1 MDERNKKEQ
10 LIIKICCLIAAF
22 GLWLYTTNVLN
33 PIRTYK
39 KSIPVVLMNADA
51 IGQSNLTLIPG
62 QNPSITLTLKGT
74 ANDVYSVTENQFK
87 VVIDLGA
94 YVLKKGENI
103 IPVEL
108 KEVPNNI
115 KVVNTENLWA
125 KVEIDELEEKMVP
138 VKVDI
143 EGKAKE
149 GYYALKT
156 NINENSAKITGA
168 ARYVERV
175 DAVVAKYN
183 ISNRTSDL
191 QQSISLKPID
201 KNNNVVDY
209 VKVEPASINVKVP
222 IKKIKSVP
230 VTVKTTGQLQN
241 RILDEIISMPAS
253 IEIAGEDAVM
263 NSIQSINTEIIDLST
278 VPKDEIDVKLI
289 VPEGATLINNN
300 GYVKARITAHD
311 VSDNVTDN
319 TLEKTISST
328 VKFINKSEDYDVT
341 LDVSQVNI
349 IIKGT
354 QDILNGITTLES
366 YIDLNSLKEGT
377 HSLPVKVD
385 IPSNVS
391 LVSAT
396 PSNINVTIKKKVV
409 ETING
414 N

>member
-108 KEVPNNI
+108 KEIPDNI

-125 KVEIDELEEKMVP
+125 KVEIDELEEKVVP
-138 VKVDI
+138 IKTDI
-143 EGKAKE
+143 EGKVKE

-156 NINENSAKITGA
+156 NINENSARVTGA
-168 ARYVERV
+168 ARYVEKV

-183 ISNRTSDL
+183 ISNRTLDL
-191 QQSISLKPID
+191 QQTVSLKPVD

-209 VKVEPASINVKVP
+209 VKVEPSYINVKVP
-222 IKKIKSVP
+222 IKKIKSIP
-230 VTVKTTGQLQN
+230 ITVKTTGELSD
-241 RILDEIISMPAS
+241 RILNSIISIPSS
-253 IEIAGEDAVM
+253 IEIAGEDALI
-263 NSIQSINTEIIDLST
+263 NSITSLNTETIDLST
-278 VPKDEIDVKLI
+278 SSKDEIDIKLI
-289 VPEGATLINNN
+289 VPEGVTLINNN
-300 GYVKARITAHD
+300 GYVKVKIT
-311 VSDNVTDN
+311 SNNV
-319 TLEKTISST
+319 LQKSISST
-328 VKFINKSEDYDVT
+328 IKFINKGEDYDVT
-341 LDVSQVNI
+341 SDVSQVNI

-354 QDILNGITTLES
+354 EDILNNIMTLES
-366 YIDLNSLKEGT
+366 YIDLNDLKEGT
-377 HSLPVKVD
+377 HSVPVSVN

-391 LVSAT
+391 LVSVT

>member
-108 KEVPNNI
+108 KEIPNNI

-125 KVEIDELEEKMVP
+125 KVEIDELEEKVVP
-138 VKVDI
+138 IKTDI

-156 NINENSAKITGA
+156 NINENSARITGA
-168 ARYVERV
+168 ARYVEKV
-175 DAVVAKYN
+175 DSVVAKYN

-191 QQSISLKPID
+191 QQSVSLKPVD

-209 VKVEPASINVKVP
+209 VKVEPSYVNVKVP
-222 IKKIKSVP
+222 IKKIKSIP
-230 VTVKTTGQLQN
+230 ITVKTTGELAD
-241 RILDEIISMPAS
+241 RILNSIISIPSS
-253 IEIAGEDAVM
+253 IEIAGEDALI
-263 NSIQSINTEIIDLST
+263 NSITSLNTETIDLST
-278 VPKDEIDVKLI
+278 SSKDEIDIKLI
-289 VPEGATLINNN
+289 VPEGVTLINNN
-300 GYVKARITAHD
+300 GYVKVKIT
-311 VSDNVTDN
+311 SNN
-319 TLEKTISST
+319 ILQKSISST
-328 VKFINKSEDYDVT
+328 IKFINKSEDYDVT
-341 LDVSQVNI
+341 SDISQVNI

-354 QDILNGITTLES
+354 GDILNNITTIES

-377 HSLPVKVD
+377 HSLPIGVN

-391 LVSAT
+391 LVSVT

>member
-108 KEVPNNI
+108 KEIPDNI

-125 KVEIDELEEKMVP
+125 KVEIDELEEKVVP
-138 VKVDI
+138 IKTDI
-143 EGKAKE
+143 EGKVKE

-156 NINENSAKITGA
+156 NINENSARVTGA
-168 ARYVERV
+168 ARYVEKV

-183 ISNRTSDL
+183 ISNRTLDL
-191 QQSISLKPID
+191 QQTVSLKPVD

-209 VKVEPASINVKVP
+209 VKVEPSYINVKVP
-222 IKKIKSVP
+222 IKKIKSIP
-230 VTVKTTGQLQN
+230 ITVKTTGELSD
-241 RILDEIISMPAS
+241 RILNSIISIPSS
-253 IEIAGEDAVM
+253 IEIAGEDALI
-263 NSIQSINTEIIDLST
+263 NSITSLNTETIDLST
-278 VPKDEIDVKLI
+278 SSKDEIDIKLI
-289 VPEGATLINNN
+289 VPEGVTLINNN
-300 GYVKARITAHD
+300 GYVKVKIT
-311 VSDNVTDN
+311 SNNV
-319 TLEKTISST
+319 LQKSISST
-328 VKFINKSEDYDVT
+328 IKFINKGEDYDVT
-341 LDVSQVNI
+341 SDVSQVNI

-354 QDILNGITTLES
+354 EDILNNIMTLES
-366 YIDLNSLKEGT
+366 YIDLNDLKEGT
-377 HSLPVKVD
+377 HSVPVSVN
-385 IPSNVS
+385 IPSNVN
-391 LVSAT
+391 LVSVT

>member
-108 KEVPNNI
+108 KEIPNNI

-125 KVEIDELEEKMVP
+125 KVEIDELEEKVVP
-138 VKVDI
+138 IKTDI

-156 NINENSAKITGA
+156 NINENSARITGA
-168 ARYVERV
+168 ARYVEKV

-191 QQSISLKPID
+191 QQAVSLKPVD

-209 VKVEPASINVKVP
+209 VKVEPSYVNVKVP
-222 IKKIKSVP
+222 IKKIKSIP
-230 VTVKTTGQLQN
+230 ITVKTTGELSDK
-241 RILDEIISMPAS
+241 ILNSIISIPSS
-253 IEIAGEDAVM
+253 IEIAGEDALI
-263 NSIQSINTEIIDLST
+263 NSITSLNTETIDLST
-278 VPKDEIDVKLI
+278 SSKDEIDVKLI
-289 VPEGATLINNN
+289 VPEGVTLINNN
-300 GYVKARITAHD
+300 GYVKVKIT
-311 VSDNVTDN
+311 SNN
-319 TLEKTISST
+319 ILQKTISST
-328 VKFINKSEDYDVT
+328 IKFINKGEDYDVT

-349 IIKGT
+349 MIKGT
-354 QDILNGITTLES
+354 GDILNDIATLES

-377 HSLPVKVD
+377 HSVPISVN

-391 LVSAT
+391 LVSMT

>member
-108 KEVPNNI
+108 KEIPNNI

-125 KVEIDELEEKMVP
+125 KVEIDELEEKVVP
-138 VKVDI
+138 IKTDI

-156 NINENSAKITGA
+156 NINENSARITGA
-168 ARYVERV
+168 ARYVEKV

-191 QQSISLKPID
+191 QQSVSLKPVD

-209 VKVEPASINVKVP
+209 VKVEPSYVNVKVP
-222 IKKIKSVP
+222 IKKIKSIP
-230 VTVKTTGQLQN
+230 ITVKTTGELAD
-241 RILDEIISMPAS
+241 RILNSIISIPSS
-253 IEIAGEDAVM
+253 IEIAGEDALI
-263 NSIQSINTEIIDLST
+263 NSITSLNTETIDLST
-278 VPKDEIDVKLI
+278 SSKDEIDIKLI
-289 VPEGATLINNN
+289 VPEGVTLINNN
-300 GYVKARITAHD
+300 GYVKVKIT
-311 VSDNVTDN
+311 SNN
-319 TLEKTISST
+319 ILQKSISST
-328 VKFINKSEDYDVT
+328 IKFINKSEDYDVT
-341 LDVSQVNI
+341 SDISQVNI

-354 QDILNGITTLES
+354 GDILNNITTIES

-377 HSLPVKVD
+377 HSLPIGVN

-391 LVSAT
+391 LVSVT

>member
-108 KEVPNNI
+108 KEIPNNI

-125 KVEIDELEEKMVP
+125 KVEIDELEEKVVP
-138 VKVDI
+138 IKTDI

-156 NINENSAKITGA
+156 NINENSARITGA
-168 ARYVERV
+168 ARYVEKV

-191 QQSISLKPID
+191 QQTVSLKPVD
-201 KNNNVVDY
+201 KNNNVIDH
-209 VKVEPASINVKVP
+209 VKVEPSYINVKVP

-230 VTVKTTGQLQN
+230 ITVKTTGELSD
-241 RILDEIISMPAS
+241 RILNSIISIPSS
-253 IEIAGEDAVM
+253 IEIAGEDALI
-263 NSIQSINTEIIDLST
+263 NSITSLNTEMIDLST
-278 VPKDEIDVKLI
+278 SSKDEIDIKLI
-289 VPEGATLINNN
+289 VPEGVTLINNN
-300 GYVKARITAHD
+300 GYVKVKIT
-311 VSDNVTDN
+311 SNN
-319 TLEKTISST
+319 ILQKTISST
-328 VKFINKSEDYDVT
+328 IKFINKSEDYDVT
-341 LDVSQVNI
+341 SDISQVNI

-354 QDILNGITTLES
+354 GDILNNITAIES

-377 HSLPVKVD
+377 HTLPISVN

-391 LVSAT
+391 LVSVT

>member
-74 ANDVYSVTENQFK
+74 ASDVYSVTEDQFK

-108 KEVPNNI
+108 KEIPNNI

-125 KVEIDELEEKMVP
+125 KVEVDELKEKMVP
-138 VKVDI
+138 IKVDI

-149 GYYALKT
+149 GYYASNT
-156 NINENSAKITGA
+156 NVNENSAKITGA
-168 ARYVERV
+168 ARYVEKV

-191 QQSISLKPID
+191 QQSVSLKPID

-209 VKVEPASINVKVP
+209 VKVEPAYINVKVP
-222 IKKIKSVP
+222 IKKIKSIP
-230 VTVKTTGQLQN
+230 VTVKTTGKLTD
-241 RILDEIISMPAS
+241 RILDSIISIPSS
-253 IEIAGEDAVM
+253 IEITGEDTII
-263 NSIQSINTEIIDLST
+263 NSITSINTEAIDLST
-278 VPKDEIDVKLI
+278 LSKDEIDTKLI
-289 VPEGATLINNN
+289 VPEGVTLINNN
-300 GYVKARITAHD
+300 GYVKVKIT
-311 VSDNVTDN
+311 SNN
-319 TLEKTISST
+319 ISQKTIPST

-341 LDVSQVNI
+341 SDSSQVNI
-349 IIKGT
+349 TIKGT
-354 QDILNGITTLES
+354 SDILNNITTLES
-366 YIDLNSLKEGT
+366 HIDLSSLKEGT
-377 HSLPVKVD
+377 HSLPVGVNV
-385 IPSNVS
+385 PSNVS
-391 LVSAT
+391 LVSVT

-409 ETING
+409 EAING